1 MVPVME
7 VQEVPVEV
15 AEQELVDQVEQVIP
29 LQLVQHKELMV
40 VKDFGQVVHTVKKV
54 VVAVELQLQVHK
66 QDQDQAVQHLEE
78 TEQQVQ
84 LMDHQL
90 QDLVA
95 VVAVTQE
102 LLQHQVQ
109 VEQVAVA
116 VEDVL
121 VPVHQ
126 EQLILA
132 AVAVELVVTIHL
144 LVQVVVE

>member
-1 MVPVME
+1 ME